1 MQIMVQI
8 CSALGC
14 WLGPGWG
21 PLPCV
26 GCLLPRTG
34 RVRERSGGTKFR
46 GTNSFCAYVGEPV
59 NRPTPVETKET
70 LLLTDGRERWAM
82 VGCWGRS
89 ALFLFSLVDPYLWIF
104 SSRHRHNTESM
115 TESRKTPRG
124 ATAALSAFACP
135 CEQTSQKQIALYTLY
150 LYSGY
155 PSSI

>member
-34 RVRERSGGTKFR
+34 RVRERSRGTKFR

-59 NRPTPVETKET
+59 NRRTPVETKET

-104 SSRHRHNTESM
+104 SSRHRHKALTMNECEECSIKPFSFRQLILSAPATTES
-115 TESRKTPRG
+115 TYTP
-124 ATAALSAFACP
+124 LVM
-135 CEQTSQKQIALYTLY
+135 
-150 LYSGY
+150 
-155 PSSI
+155 